1 MTSHFD
7 QPPSATTLSSI
18 RPGGMVQPITNP
30 QAQPTS
36 SAADQS
42 MSPADAHHL
51 NNASKPVSKQHPVVQ
66 IRTVFMDEQM
76 QGKAVE
82 LAKEACM
89 NERMAGSP
97 REIAGHLKLAFDQLY
112 GPAWHCVVGR
122 SFGSF
127 VTHGISTLIFLYLIL
142 VEKDSFI
149 FFYVDQWAIMLFR
162 TIQASV

>member
-1 MTSHFD
+1 M
-7 QPPSATTLSSI
+7 SALAPVSLH
-18 RPGGMVQPITNP
+18 Q
-30 QAQPTS
+30 
-36 SAADQS
+36 
-42 MSPADAHHL
+42 L
-51 NNASKPVSKQHPVVQ
+51 NNGSKPAKQHPVVQ
-66 IRTVFMDEQM
+66 IRTVFMEEQM

-89 NERMAGSP
+89 NERIAGSP

-127 VTHGISTLIFLYLIL
+127 VTHGKIIVFIISHIFL
-142 VEKDSFI
+142 EKDSFI

-162 TIQASV
+162 TVQASV